1 MASMWQR
8 LFGSPDKTAYRAQA
22 PRATASRTT
31 ASARTDIAR
40 PDMSRAE
47 VEDRFHRFVLGLPA
61 RKIESITTGEKA
73 ILKRL
78 KMLSVRFDIQTLPRL
93 PSVLPQLLRT
103 LRSDDTAG
111 EELAKLVSRDPMM
124 VGEIMRVTSSVY
136 YRSAQPITSLRQA
149 VVLLGQD
156 GLRQVLAQHVMK
168 PLLQSTTGSLT
179 HAAGTRLWEHAER
192 CASACAWFGKING
205 CEPFEAYLAGIICH
219 TGTGA
224 VIRMLD
230 QLIPEV
236 TELMSLEFLADCERL
251 AAQLSLRAAKYWE
264 LPGHVV
270 EAMEDCLTS
279 GRPPVTALGK
289 ALSMADSVA
298 MTQLLLEHGRLASDV
313 DLSQSQPALYTP
325 EQIDRCQ
332 QYLRDSFSVAGNG

>member
-8 LFGSPDKTAYRAQA
+8 LFGSPDKTAHRAPA
-22 PRATASRTT
+22 PRATAIRVP
-31 ASARTDIAR
+31 APANTDAAR

-47 VEDRFHRFVLGLPA
+47 VEDRFHRFVLELPE
-61 RKIESITTGEKA
+61 RKIESITASEKA
-73 ILKRL
+73 MLKRL

-103 LRSDDTAG
+103 LRSEDTAG
-111 EELAKLVSRDPMM
+111 DELAKLVGRDPMI

-156 GLRQVLAQHVMK
+156 GLRQVLTQHVMK
-168 PLLQSTTGSLT
+168 PLLQSTTGSLA
-179 HAAGTRLWEHAER
+179 HSSGNRLWEHAER
-192 CASACAWFGKING
+192 CASACAWFGKISG

-224 VIRMLD
+224 VIRLLD
-230 QLIPEV
+230 QLMPSV
-236 TELMSLEFLADCERL
+236 TEPISLEFLADCERL
-251 AAQLSLRAAKYWE
+251 AAQLSLRAARYWE
-264 LPGHVV
+264 LPRHVV
-270 EAMEDCLTS
+270 EAMEDGLTS

-289 ALSMADSVA
+289 ALSMADSLA
-298 MTQLLLEHGRLASDV
+298 MTQLLVEYGRLAADL
-313 DLSQSQPALYTP
+313 DLSQSQPALYP
-325 EQIDRCQ
+325 AAQIDRCQ
-332 QYLRDSFSVAGNG
+332 QYLRDSFSVAADA

>member
-8 LFGSPDKTAYRAQA
+8 LFGSPEKTAHRAQA
-22 PRATASRTT
+22 PRATATR
-31 ASARTDIAR
+31 APAPEKADVAR

-47 VEDRFHRFVLGLPA
+47 VEDRFQRFVLGLPE
-61 RKIESITTGEKA
+61 RTIESITAEEKA
-73 ILKRL
+73 VLKRL
-78 KMLSVRFDIQTLPRL
+78 KTLTVRFDIQTLPRL
-93 PSVLPQLLRT
+93 PSVLPQLLRS
-103 LRSDDTAG
+103 LRNDDAAG
-111 EELAKLVSRDPMM
+111 DELAKLVGRDPMM
-124 VGEIMRVTSSVY
+124 VGEIMRVTSSVF

-156 GLRQVLAQHVMK
+156 GLRQVLTQHVMK

-192 CASACAWFGKING
+192 CASACAWFGKLSG

-224 VIRMLD
+224 VIRLLD
-230 QLIPEV
+230 QLIPEA
-236 TELMSLEFLADCERL
+236 TAPISLEFLADCERL

-279 GRPPVTALGK
+279 GRPPVTPLGK
-289 ALSMADSVA
+289 ALSMADSLA
-298 MTQLLLEHGRLASDV
+298 MTQLLLEYGRLEADV
-313 DLSQSQPALYTP
+313 DLSQSQPTLYP
-325 EQIDRCQ
+325 AAQIDRCQ
-332 QYLRDSFSVAGNG
+332 QYLRDSFSIATEA